1 MQNITDCHKFCISC
15 EAPTKR
21 NFKTH
26 NLLAL
31 YIQFS
36 NQTPIA
42 REKNVTTPLFTL
54 IPLVAVSYSQW
65 LLQQNF
71 CCHWLSPMWDHM
83 GLSLLCY
90 LIFLWIMSS
99 RFCLYHILFTHSDK
113 KMVAQNAYNRK
124 HYFKP
129 KAKTKWNQ
137 NSQIPN
143 TLNSCSRNS
152 QCPFFLQ
159 EQDSINVE
167 YFRAI

>member
-1 MQNITDCHKFCISC
+1 MQNIAGCQKFCIGC
-15 EAPTKR
+15 EALTKR
-21 NFKTH
+21 NLKTH
-26 NLLAL
+26 NLFSTL
-31 YIQFS
+31 YSILKS
-36 NQTPIA
+36 DTSCK
-42 REKNVTTPLFTL
+42 RKNVTIPLFTL

-83 GLSLLCY
+83 GLSLLCC

-99 RFCLYHILFTHSDK
+99 RFFWYPNLFTHSDK

-124 HYFKP
+124 HCFRP

-137 NSQIPN
+137 NSKTPN
-143 TLNSCSRNS
+143 TLNSCSKNS
-152 QCPFFLQ
+152 QCPYFLQ